1 VNSERRGFTVEL
13 RNKLAKKIIIFD
25 GAMGTVLQQRG
36 LKAGDV
42 PEKMNIEES
51 REIIDIHKSYINA
64 GAEIITT
71 NTFGANELK
80 LTDIDYSVEEIINAA
95 VENAKTAVSESN
107 KDTKIALDMGP
118 LGELLEP
125 MGSLSFDEA
134 YELYKEQVLQ
144 GVKSGADLILIET
157 IADLYEAKAAVLA
170 AKENSDLPVFCT
182 LTFEENGRTFTGGS
196 IKSMISVLEGL
207 GVDVLGL
214 NCSLGPEKLEPL
226 VEEILEYAETPVM
239 LQANAGL
246 PVVEDEKTVFKITP
260 EEYFEPI
267 ARLYKKGLAVI
278 GGCCGTNEE
287 FIKLISKSLK
297 DKKVVEREI
306 KKKSIVCSPSQWVD
320 IDKINV
326 VGERINPTGKAAFK
340 EALRSS
346 DIDYLLKIAVEEVE
360 AGADILDVN
369 LGLPDIDERKMMIK
383 SIKELQAILD
393 IPLQIDSSDPEVI
406 ESALR
411 YYNGTAIVNSVNGEK
426 EVLEK
431 VLPAVKKYGASVIG
445 LTLDEKGIP
454 KTADERFKIA
464 ERIVKKAAEY
474 GIASD
479 KIIIDCLT
487 LTASAQQEGVL
498 ETLKA
503 LKMVKEKLGVK
514 TTLGVSNVSFGL
526 PARKIL
532 NRNFLTMALYQGLN
546 MPIID
551 PNDRDMMA
559 NIKAYKVLSNIDKGA
574 ENFIEFMSEAKA
586 DPEERE
592 SKKEQGKE
600 DDLDLQSIIVKGI
613 KKEAAQLTKKLL
625 EENDALDIV
634 NKYLIPALDIV
645 GERYEKG
652 KIFLPQLVQSAET
665 VKEAFTVLKEEMA
678 ISGGRDISK
687 GKIVMATVKGD
698 VHDIGK
704 NIVKTVLENYGYEI
718 IDLGR
723 NVAVEEVVNAV
734 KNNDIELLGLSAL
747 MTTTVKNMEKTIKR
761 VKEEKA
767 DCKIMVGG
775 AVLTSD
781 YADMINAD
789 YYARDA
795 KEAVEIAKGIF
806 NRESQN

>member
-1 VNSERRGFTVEL
+1 
-13 RNKLAKKIIIFD
+13 
-25 GAMGTVLQQRG
+25 
-36 LKAGDV
+36 
-42 PEKMNIEES
+42 
-51 REIIDIHKSYINA
+51 
-64 GAEIITT
+64 
-71 NTFGANELK
+71 
-80 LTDIDYSVEEIINAA
+80 
-95 VENAKTAVSESN
+95 
-107 KDTKIALDMGP
+107 
-118 LGELLEP
+118 
-125 MGSLSFDEA
+125 
-134 YELYKEQVLQ
+134 
-144 GVKSGADLILIET
+144 
-157 IADLYEAKAAVLA
+157 
-170 AKENSDLPVFCT
+170 
-182 LTFEENGRTFTGGS
+182 
-196 IKSMISVLEGL
+196 
-207 GVDVLGL
+207 
-214 NCSLGPEKLEPL
+214 
-226 VEEILEYAETPVM
+226 
-239 LQANAGL
+239 
-246 PVVEDEKTVFKITP
+246 
-260 EEYFEPI
+260 
-267 ARLYKKGLAVI
+267 
-278 GGCCGTNEE
+278 
-287 FIKLISKSLK
+287 
-297 DKKVVEREI
+297 
-306 KKKSIVCSPSQWVD
+306 
-320 IDKINV
+320 
-326 VGERINPTGKAAFK
+326 
-340 EALRSS
+340 
-346 DIDYLLKIAVEEVE
+346 
-360 AGADILDVN
+360 
-369 LGLPDIDERKMMIK
+369 
-383 SIKELQAILD
+383 
-393 IPLQIDSSDPEVI
+393 
-406 ESALR
+406 
-411 YYNGTAIVNSVNGEK
+411 
-426 EVLEK
+426 
-431 VLPAVKKYGASVIG
+431 
-445 LTLDEKGIP
+445 
-454 KTADERFKIA
+454 
-464 ERIVKKAAEY
+464 
-474 GIASD
+474 
-479 KIIIDCLT
+479 
-487 LTASAQQEGVL
+487 
-498 ETLKA
+498 
-503 LKMVKEKLGVK
+503 
-514 TTLGVSNVSFGL
+514 
-526 PARKIL
+526 
-532 NRNFLTMALYQGLN
+532 MALYQGLN